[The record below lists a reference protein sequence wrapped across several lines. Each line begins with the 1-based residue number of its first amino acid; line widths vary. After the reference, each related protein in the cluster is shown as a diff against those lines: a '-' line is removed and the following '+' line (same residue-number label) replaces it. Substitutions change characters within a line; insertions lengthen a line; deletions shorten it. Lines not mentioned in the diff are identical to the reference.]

1 MKGLNDPEVIE
12 LRNRIVLG
20 IVIALIFVVPFT
32 FFFINKLTEKDTK
45 IVKRIKN
52 GESMI
57 ILVSNKEVSNEV
69 EIDDILSEVKIKYYK
84 VTDQSNKDYESL
96 LKTINMPSTDIV
108 PPTVIYIKDGNL
120 TASLV
125 DIKNIS
131 DLILFLENYGLK

>member
-1 MKGLNDPEVIE
+1 MKGLNDPEVIA
-12 LRNRIVLG
+12 LRNRIILG
-20 IVIALIFVVPFT
+20 VVIALIFVVPFT

-45 IVKRIKN
+45 IVKEIKN

-57 ILVSNKEVSNEV
+57 ILVSNEKVSNEV

-84 VTDQSNKDYESL
+84 TTDQTNKYYESL
-96 LKTINMPSTDIV
+96 LKNINMTSTDIV

>member
-1 MKGLNDPEVIE
+1 MKGLNDPEVIA
-12 LRNRIVLG
+12 LRNRIILG
-20 IVIALIFVVPFT
+20 VVIALIFVVPFT

-45 IVKRIKN
+45 IVKEIKN

-57 ILVSNKEVSNEV
+57 ILVSNEKVSNEV

-84 VTDQSNKDYESL
+84 TTDQTNKYYESL
-96 LKTINMPSTDIV
+96 LKNINMTSTDIV

-131 DLILFLENYGLK
+131 DLILFLENYGLR